1 MSPSKIGGE
10 GVPVVARQEV
20 GLTGVHGD
28 VVA

>member
-10 GVPVVARQEV
+10 GVPVVAQQEMN
-20 GLTGVHGD
+20 LTSVHED